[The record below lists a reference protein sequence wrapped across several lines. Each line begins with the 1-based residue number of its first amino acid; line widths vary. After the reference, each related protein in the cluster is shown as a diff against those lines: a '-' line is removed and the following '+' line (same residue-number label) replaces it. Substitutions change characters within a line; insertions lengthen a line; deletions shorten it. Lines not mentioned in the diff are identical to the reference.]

1 MPRFVEIETP
11 YAGTNEQVKRNLLYA
26 RACVRDCL
34 EKGEIPFASHLLY
47 TQPGIT
53 DDNIPEERARGVS
66 AAGEIIEALPN
77 TVTVVYCDLGI
88 SKGMY
93 SAVEKAKQN
102 GRSVE
107 FRILGSDWESKAT
120 DFSRRHSQSDVWGL
134 FV

>member
-1 MPRFVEIETP
+1 MPKFVEVETP
-11 YAGTNEQVKRNLLYA
+11 YAGTNEEVKRNLLYT

-34 EKGEIPFASHLLY
+34 IREEIPFASHLLY
-47 TQPGIT
+47 TQPGIS
-53 DDNIPEERARGVS
+53 DDNIPEERAKGLG

-93 SAVEKAKQN
+93 GAIEKAKQK

-107 FRILGSDWESKAT
+107 LRTLGKDWEAKALE
-120 DFSRRHSQSDVWGL
+120 FSGKHSQADVWGA
-134 FV
+134 